1 MKHSAS
7 QNINRRAENDKGE
20 EDGDVDLDYIN
31 TNQQENE
38 WKWYIIRQENTL
50 PQLWNFLINSLTVYA
65 MFATPFV
72 LVFPEASDDIVSLEI
87 FTDVCFTLDILMN
100 FFKLSSN

>member
-1 MKHSAS
+1 MKKDQHI
-7 QNINRRAENDKGE
+7 QIGLIFLLLFKFINSS
-20 EDGDVDLDYIN
+20 V
-31 TNQQENE
+31 TNE

-87 FTDVCFTLDILMN
+87 FTDICFTLDILMN
-100 FFKLSSN
+100 FFKLNSN

>member
-1 MKHSAS
+1 MALNSAF
-7 QNINRRAENDKGE
+7 NKDDNND
-20 EDGDVDLDYIN
+20 DGDVDLENIN
-31 TNQQENE
+31 NSQEHV

-72 LVFPEASDDIVSLEI
+72 LVFQDASDNIVVLEL
-87 FTDVCFTLDILMN
+87 FTDVCFTIDILLN
-100 FFKLSSN
+100 FFKLNQG

>member
-1 MKHSAS
+1 M
-7 QNINRRAENDKGE
+7 
-20 EDGDVDLDYIN
+20 DLDYIN
-31 TNQQENE
+31 TQQETE

-72 LVFPEASDDIVSLEI
+72 LVFPAASDNIVVLDAPRYQIPAENIRPGFQSLHTGGGSQER
-87 FTDVCFTLDILMN
+87 
-100 FFKLSSN
+100 SR

>member
-31 TNQQENE
+31 TN
-38 WKWYIIRQENTL
+38 
-50 PQLWNFLINSLTVYA
+50 
-65 MFATPFV
+65 
-72 LVFPEASDDIVSLEI
+72 
-87 FTDVCFTLDILMN
+87 
-100 FFKLSSN
+100 